1 MATYSIT
8 HRMRLD
14 DVAVVQTLTA
24 SDIAVG
30 QSIVVAG
37 LGDGLDGTHV
47 VVAIPEFKF
56 IGVDDYGVLQF
67 DPDYPIPN
75 QVLYLDTGDDL
86 TPAAA
91 DPFGTITYTI
101 TCSWITSAMV
111 EEFLG
116 IASATANDTAF
127 LATCVSA
134 ANAWAYRKRQE
145 SGYFDSLTTVPGGDV
160 KLGTIIYAASQYRSR
175 GSIDGIQ
182 SFQDFTTGG
191 TPQLSMGQILQLLG
205 CNRAQVA

>member
-56 IGVDDYGVLQF
+56 IGVDSYGVLLY
-67 DPDYPIPN
+67 DADYPIPN
-75 QVLYLDTGDDL
+75 QVLFLDSGDDL
-86 TPAAA
+86 EPDAV
-91 DPFGTITYTI
+91 DPFGTIDYTI

-111 EEFLG
+111 QEFLG

-145 SGYFDSLTTVPGGDV
+145 SGYFDSLTTLPGGDV
-160 KLGTIIYAASQYRSR
+160 KLGTVLYAASQYRSR

-182 SFQDFTTGG
+182 SFQDFSTGG
-191 TPQLSMGQILQLLG
+191 SPTLSMGQILSLLG

>member
-8 HRMRLD
+8 RKMRLD

-47 VVAIPEFKF
+47 VVAIPEFQF
-56 IGVDDYGVLQF
+56 TGVDSYGNLLF

-75 QVLYLDTGDDL
+75 QVLYLNTGDDL
-86 TPAAA
+86 VPGAV

-111 EEFLG
+111 QEFLG
-116 IASATANDTAF
+116 ISSATANDTAF

-182 SFQDFTTGG
+182 SFQDYATSG

>member
-8 HRMRLD
+8 HKMRLD

-56 IGVDDYGVLQF
+56 VGVDSYGELLY
-67 DPDYPIPN
+67 DADYPTPN
-75 QVLYLDTGDDL
+75 QVLYLNSGDDL
-86 TPAAA
+86 LPAAA

-111 EEFLG
+111 QEFLG
-116 IASATANDTAF
+116 ISSATANDTAF

-145 SGYFDSLTTVPGGDV
+145 SGYFDSLSTVPGGDV

-182 SFQDFTTGG
+182 SFQDYATSG

>member
-56 IGVDDYGVLQF
+56 IGVDNYGILLF
-67 DPDYPIPN
+67 DPDYPIQN
-75 QVLYLDTGDDL
+75 QVLYLNSGDDL

-101 TCSWITSAMV
+101 TCTWITSAMV
-111 EEFLG
+111 QEFLG

-145 SGYFDSLTTVPGGDV
+145 SGYFDSLTTVPGGDA
-160 KLGTIIYAASQYRSR
+160 KLGTIIYAASQYRTR

-182 SFQDFTTGG
+182 SFQDYGSPA
-191 TPQLSMGQILQLLG
+191 TPQMSMGQILSLLG

>member
-14 DVAVVQTLTA
+14 NVAVVQTLTA

-56 IGVDDYGVLQF
+56 IGVDDYGVLLF

-75 QVLYLDTGDDL
+75 QVLYLDDGDDL

-145 SGYFDSLTTVPGGDV
+145 SGYFDSLSTVPGGDV
-160 KLGTIIYAASQYRSR
+160 KLGTVIYAASQYRSR

-182 SFQDFTTGG
+182 SFQDFTTTG